1 MGLTLIWASSYMN
14 AFEFADYKKF
24 FFERMEKIVEN
35 HGTERWK
42 KLLTYIYFNVHI
54 EKPILI
60 QRI

>member
-1 MGLTLIWASSYMN
+1 
-14 AFEFADYKKF
+14 
-24 FFERMEKIVEN
+24 MEKIVEKI
-35 HGTERWK
+35 GTEHWK